1 MRPFTQHLFF
11 LRCKQLGF
19 SMEELDFVTVG
30 RVLDLCIEQ
39 HNDHEKWPVKG
50 DGAMLRQMF
59 MH

>member
-1 MRPFTQHLFF
+1 
-11 LRCKQLGF
+11 
-19 SMEELDFVTVG
+19 MEELDFVTVG